1 MNMDKVKA
9 ILDGNHEKSDRKGH
23 EKKKA
28 DMVSDGAD
36 GSRICGVTCGKSGG
50 AGNPD
55 AACLCDGSVCR

>member
-36 GSRICGVTCGKSGG
+36 EIGRAHV
-50 AGNPD
+50 
-55 AACLCDGSVCR
+55 